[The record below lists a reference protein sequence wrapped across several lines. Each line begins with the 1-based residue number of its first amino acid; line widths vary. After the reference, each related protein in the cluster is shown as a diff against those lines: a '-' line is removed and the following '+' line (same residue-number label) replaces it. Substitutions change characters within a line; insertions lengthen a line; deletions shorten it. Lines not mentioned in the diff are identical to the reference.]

1 MRMPLKRPLVLCAI
15 ASLLAVSL
23 MFYERSF
30 SVLLGVACIV
40 TISVFLILKK
50 SVRYVVILA
59 LVLAVIISML
69 FTIEK
74 IDLLHILCGQT
85 IESEFTV
92 LSDSTSFDKVS
103 SVIVYSSGGALPRFS
118 KIELSYYSDNK
129 FFAGDR
135 ITAKITLS
143 GLVDDQYRDYYYGN
157 SIFVKGKISEYS
169 KLKTQNYFFKSI
181 GLLRE
186 FVKNLL
192 FSNLNSDCA
201 ALLTALTIGDKS
213 YLTPEFKSAT
223 QRTGVSHIMV
233 VSGLHL
239 AIIMT
244 FIFSITDRLIYNR
257 LLKGVVGL
265 ICVMVVTAV
274 CGFTLS
280 VIRAAIMFVFCA
292 MAPICKRDNDSL
304 SSLAAAVVMILILT
318 PTAFLSVSFQLSAL
332 ATLAVVWVAPFYS
345 ELLFNLFTIKRDF
358 SRWFIGTMITSISA
372 TVFTMP
378 VCIKTFE
385 LVSVVAPVT
394 NLLVVY
400 PVTWALTSSIAAIAL
415 SRVGL
420 VFFQKPLMLF
430 AGLCA
435 KYIYAA
441 IEYVDSFFFTAVK
454 ASDSAIYVSYLLI
467 FISIAFMYVYK
478 YYLKRRPLDADNK
491 RGSFKARN
499 ILKKFGAGVS
509 VVRR

>member
-1 MRMPLKRPLVLCAI
+1 MRVSLKRPLVLCAI
-15 ASLLAVSL
+15 ASLFAVSL

-30 SVLLGVACIV
+30 SVLLGVACVV
-40 TISVFLILKK
+40 TISVFTIFKISVRHIVILFLILA
-50 SVRYVVILA
+50 VV
-59 LVLAVIISML
+59 ISML
-69 FTIEK
+69 FTLEE
-74 IDLLHILCGQT
+74 IDLLHTLCGQT

-92 LSDSTSFDKVS
+92 ISDSTSYNNVS
-103 SVIVYSSGGALPRFS
+103 SVTVYSSNGALPRFS
-118 KIELSYYSDNK
+118 KIALSYYSGEK
-129 FFAGDR
+129 LLAGDR
-135 ITAKITLS
+135 ITAKVTLN

-157 SIFVKGKISEYS
+157 SIFVKGKISEYRN
-169 KLKTQNYFFKSI
+169 LKTQNRFFKSI
-181 GLLRE
+181 GLLRN
-186 FVKNLL
+186 FVKNCL

-201 ALLTALTIGDKS
+201 RLLAALTIGDKS
-213 YLTPEFKSAT
+213 DLSPEFNSAA

-257 LLKGVVGL
+257 WLKGIVGL
-265 ICVMVVTAV
+265 ICVLAVTVV

-292 MAPICKRDNDSL
+292 IAPICKRDNDSL
-304 SSLAAAVVMILILT
+304 SSLAAAVVVIFILT

-332 ATLAVVWVAPFYS
+332 ATLAVIWIAPFYS
-345 ELLFNLFTIKRDF
+345 EWLFNLLRIKTGF
-358 SRWFIGTMITSISA
+358 SRWFIGTMITSLSA
-372 TVFTMP
+372 TVLTMP

-415 SRVGL
+415 SGVGL
-420 VFFQKPLMLF
+420 AFISKPLMLF

-441 IEYVDSFFFTAVK
+441 IEYVDSFPITAVK
-454 ASDSAIYVSYLLI
+454 ASGSAIYASYLLI
-467 FISIAFMYVYK
+467 FLCVAFMYGYK
-478 YYLKRRPLDADNK
+478 YYFKRRTLDADNK

-509 VVRR
+509 VIR